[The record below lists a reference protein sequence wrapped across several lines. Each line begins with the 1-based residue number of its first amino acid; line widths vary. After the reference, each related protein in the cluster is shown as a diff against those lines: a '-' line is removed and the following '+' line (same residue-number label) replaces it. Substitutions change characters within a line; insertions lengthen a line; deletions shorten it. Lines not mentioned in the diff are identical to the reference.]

1 MNIDYEKML
10 AEAKKASKNS
20 YSPYSHFA
28 VGASVLCSSGK
39 LYSSCNV
46 ENTSFG
52 MTVCAER
59 NAIFKAVSEGE
70 REICAVAI
78 YSPSKE
84 SCYPCGACRQVMY
97 EFQPQNTDIE
107 IITERNSRPEVKN
120 LSYYLPDGFKI

>member
-1 MNIDYEKML
+1 
-10 AEAKKASKNS
+10 
-20 YSPYSHFA
+20 
-28 VGASVLCSSGK
+28 
-39 LYSSCNV
+39 
-46 ENTSFG
+46 

-97 EFQPQNTDIE
+97 EFQPKNTDIE